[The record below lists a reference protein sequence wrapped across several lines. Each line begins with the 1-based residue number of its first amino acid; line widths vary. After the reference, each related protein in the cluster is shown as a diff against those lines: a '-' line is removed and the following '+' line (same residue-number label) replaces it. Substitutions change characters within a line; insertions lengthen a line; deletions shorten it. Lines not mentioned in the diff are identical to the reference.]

1 LQESCESNK
10 LLENSSYVNNAI
22 EEEVLNNEKY
32 KRIIKKLE
40 ESDTPKDK
48 IDLVKKAFRLCVAMH
63 GSQKR
68 VSGEPYYDHPF
79 SVAEILLT
87 LNADCEMLSA
97 GLLHDV
103 LEDTDYPPEKMK
115 KEFGE
120 DVFLMVDS
128 VSKLSKFSF
137 SSKEEQK
144 AENFRRMF
152 IAMAKDI
159 RVVVIKLADRLH
171 NMRTLNY
178 MPEYKQIRTAKET
191 LEIFAPLA
199 NRLGIG
205 RIKWELEDMA
215 LRYINPDAYWKITKA
230 ISQKRDERENY
241 IYRIITE
248 LEKELKTSNI
258 TATIIGRPKH
268 FYSIYQKMIQQNKE
282 LNEIYD
288 LIALRIKI
296 GSSDSENIYDIS
308 KKTNEDISLC
318 YEVLGIVHSLWKPV
332 PGRFKDYIAMP
343 KPNLYQSLHTS
354 VIGFEG
360 VPLEIQIRTN
370 KMDKIAEYGIAAHWQ
385 YKEKQGSQPV
395 KQTQA
400 NVQFSW
406 LRQLLEWQNDLKD
419 ANEFLNTVKVDLF
432 ADEVFVFSPK
442 GEVYVLPQGSNP
454 IDFAYRVHTE
464 VGHRCVG
471 AKVNGKMV
479 PINTILNN
487 GDQIEIVTSKV
498 SQPSLDWVNFVS
510 TPHAKHRIRQW
521 FKKEKRSDN
530 IRRGKEI
537 LDAEMIKANLNDID
551 NKNDKLDDI
560 AKKLNQIALD
570 DLLAA
575 IGYGE
580 ISPIQVISRLKSEL
594 PPKPEEELQKISEKK
609 ISRNKVPSNVLVG
622 GVSGLLIA
630 MAPCCNPIPGE
641 EICGVVT
648 RGKGILVHCFDCPNL
663 AQVNPERVID
673 ANWGDVESHAYP
685 VAIEIKCLDTQGL
698 LSQVINRVTESK
710 VNIIGANVS
719 TNKDKTAVIDLMIEV
734 PNLEKLKKIMNSISC
749 MSDVLNVSKIKKVK
763 KTYQKTKS
771 DKKEKENKEKDKKK
785 TYKTKSSQKNRKK

>member
-1 LQESCESNK
+1 LQERSEFNK
-10 LLENSSYVNNAI
+10 LLENSSDVNKNNAI
-22 EEEVLNNEKY
+22 EEEILGNEKY
-32 KRIIKKLE
+32 KRVIKRLE
-40 ESDTPKDK
+40 ESDTPSDK
-48 IDLVKKAFRLCVAMH
+48 IDLVKKAFRLCVTMH

-68 VSGEPYYDHPF
+68 ASGEPYYDHPF

-87 LNADCEMLSA
+87 LNADCEMLAA

-103 LEDTDYPPEKMK
+103 LEDTEYPPEKLQQ
-115 KEFGE
+115 EFGE
-120 DVFLMVDS
+120 TVLLMVDS
-128 VSKLSKFSF
+128 VTKLNKFSF

-171 NMRTLNY
+171 NMRTLNH

-215 LRYINPDAYWKITKA
+215 LRYMNPEAYWKITKS

-241 IYRIITE
+241 IYRIINE
-248 LEKELKTSNI
+248 LNQEIIKYEI
-258 TATIIGRPKH
+258 PATITGRPKH
-268 FYSIYQKMIQQNKE
+268 FYSIYQKMVQQNKD

-288 LIALRIKI
+288 LIALRIKV
-296 GSSDSENIYDIS
+296 GDGENENVYD
-308 KKTNEDISLC
+308 TNKETNHDISLC
-318 YEVLGIVHSLWKPV
+318 YEILGIVHSLWKPV

-343 KPNLYQSLHTS
+343 KPNLYQSLHTT
-354 VIGFEG
+354 VIGFDG

-370 KMDKIAEYGIAAHWQ
+370 RMDKIAEYGIAAHWQ
-385 YKEKQGSQPV
+385 YKEKQFNQPI
-395 KQTQA
+395 KQNQA
-400 NVQFSW
+400 NLQFSW
-406 LRQLLEWQNDLKD
+406 LRQLLEWQNDLQD

-442 GEVYVLPQGSNP
+442 GEVYVLPQGSNS

-471 AKVNGKMV
+471 AKINGKIV
-479 PINTILNN
+479 PLNAILNN
-487 GDQIEIVTSKV
+487 GDQIEILTSKV
-498 SQPSLDWVNFVS
+498 SQPSLDWVNFVT

-530 IRRGKEI
+530 IRRGHDI
-537 LDAEMIKANLNDID
+537 LDAEMLKANLNDIE
-551 NKNDKLDDI
+551 NKIDKLEDV
-560 AKKLNQIALD
+560 AKKLNQVTFD

-580 ISPIQVISRLKSEL
+580 ISSIQVISRLKSEL
-594 PPKPEEELQKISEKK
+594 PPKPEDELKKVAEKRVSK
-609 ISRNKVPSNVLVG
+609 HKLPSNILVG

-630 MAPCCNPIPGE
+630 MASCCSPIPGE
-641 EICGVVT
+641 DICGVVT
-648 RGKGILVHCFDCPNL
+648 RGKGILVHCADCPNL
-663 AQVNPERVID
+663 VQVNQERVVE
-673 ANWGDVESHAYP
+673 ASWGNVENNAYP
-685 VAIEIKCLDTQGL
+685 VGIEIRCLDTQGL
-698 LSQVINRVTESK
+698 LSQVINKVSESK
-710 VNIIGANVS
+710 INILGANVS
-719 TNKDKTAVIDLMIEV
+719 VSKDKTGIIDLVIEV
-734 PNLEKLKKIMNSISC
+734 PNLERLKKIMFSISC
-749 MSDVLNVSKIKKVK
+749 MSDVLNVSKIKRIK
-763 KTYQKTKS
+763 KTSAKDKTE
-771 DKKEKENKEKDKKK
+771 KKEKPSKKK
-785 TYKTKSSQKNRKK
+785 GSKTKVTQRKKQK